1 MCVWVGWGGGG
12 SKLIVKNTEK
22 IIMFIL
28 FILLQRA
35 DPETFLPLDSLQV
48 KPVQEKYRQSAGSA
62 KLVIDVIKFEPA
74 VIKV

>member
-1 MCVWVGWGGGG
+1 MGRGWGS
-12 SKLIVKNTEK
+12 SKLIVQNIENIIK
-22 IIMFIL
+22 IIFYLVHL
-28 FILLQRA
+28 FQRA